1 MEYSFYSEENQFLGY
16 VLKEHYKYGM
26 HFKQFLKK
34 NGVHDGS
41 CVAIEFKKDSKD
53 SVDWEYWL
61 REYRRNRCRSLMPCY
76 DYEKLKIKDIKCL
89 MRYADPMNLL
99 EKVSYPRTV
108 CPYVVKDDKLEW
120 DCSDKV
126 IQWVREN
133 NIKGKDKVTEDDI
146 INEYGKMKKDFE
158 KIVKK
163 LNDEVDKRKAK
174 EEKDKEKKEAK
185 LKKS

>member
-1 MEYSFYSEENQFLGY
+1 
-16 VLKEHYKYGM
+16 
-26 HFKQFLKK
+26 
-34 NGVHDGS
+34 
-41 CVAIEFKKDSKD
+41 
-53 SVDWEYWL
+53 
-61 REYRRNRCRSLMPCY
+61 
-76 DYEKLKIKDIKCL
+76 
-89 MRYADPMNLL
+89 MNLF
-99 EKVSYPRTV
+99 EKVSYPKTV

-133 NIKGKDKVTEDDI
+133 NIDDKVTEDEI
-146 INEYGKMKKDFE
+146 KNEYEKMRKDFE

-163 LNDEVDKRKAK
+163 LNDEVDKKKAK